1 MNAVNSTSDAQVEMP
16 EEVTKL
22 LQKLTHATPE
32 NAPFVAGRRH
42 FFKYRDLGLT
52 DATGGLARAQVT
64 CATDVLEE
72 TGWHYHIC
80 DVHFVYALRGWIDL
94 QFEDGRTVRVNTGE
108 SLFIPPG
115 LKHNETAISPDLELF
130 EMSVPAKMGT
140 VACEPPPHLPKT
152 AVKVV

>member
-1 MNAVNSTSDAQVEMP
+1 MNTEHSKSDPQVTIP
-16 EEVTKL
+16 EQVTNM

-52 DATGGLARAQVT
+52 DATDGAALAQVT
-64 CATDVLEE
+64 CATDVMEE

-80 DVHFVYALRGWIDL
+80 DVHFVFALRGWIDL

-140 VACEPPPHLPKT
+140 VACDPPPHLPKNGNKP
-152 AVKVV
+152 V